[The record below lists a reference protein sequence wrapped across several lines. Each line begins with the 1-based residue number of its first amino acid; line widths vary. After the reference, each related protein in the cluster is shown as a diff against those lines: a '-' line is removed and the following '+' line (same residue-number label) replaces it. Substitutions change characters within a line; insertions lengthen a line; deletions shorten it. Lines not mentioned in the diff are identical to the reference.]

1 MAADTLA
8 GLACHGCRAEE
19 YDHPQTMSRLA
30 RYGVTVFLL
39 GALAAGWLGGG
50 AGAAVGGAQA
60 PTGAVTA
67 ELALAGGEPCQHRYQ
82 VFLAKQQRLS
92 AAVPH

>member
-1 MAADTLA
+1 
-8 GLACHGCRAEE
+8 
-19 YDHPQTMSRLA
+19 MSRLA

-50 AGAAVGGAQA
+50 AGAAVGPQQAPSAVAQA
-60 PTGAVTA
+60 
-67 ELALAGGEPCQHRYQ
+67 ELILVGGGEPCQHRYQ
-82 VFLAKQQRLS
+82 AFLAKQQRLR